1 MNQKSSVALLGTFQK
16 LGGCGMS
23 ALEFLVGEG
32 MSWGLVLRHSDGRE
46 VEVCDIGEVMA
57 PLELRRLGMDRETSR
72 EIMAAV
78 QRKIV
83 GLQEIE
89 MAMAAR
95 ERARAVPGMEIKD
108 YRVRKIHTLFGTTV
122 IKVPRLRHEGKTQNV
137 VTWPRGTRATPDLDY
152 MRVKLAAW
160 MSFPKAMSLLT
171 ELCPVDGGAAV
182 GTAHNRVRDFAW
194 KVREE
199 VADPVPEALEVVLP
213 IDTTFVKGLP
223 GKAEKSL
230 EIMVGAAEASRG
242 EQTYFASPITMQNHC
257 KRLGGEALD
266 RVGRSPNTTLI
277 AFTDGGGNV
286 RRLARDLGATED
298 PITDWFHI
306 SMRIRHVEAVASAF
320 RATTRPMEASRASI
334 IRKVERLR
342 WRLWHGK
349 SGAISNTRRE
359 LTMDLRTYRGDP
371 DQAGWKRS
379 GSKLR
384 QSIDKLED
392 YLNSHKTKMIDYGAR
407 QSSGRRVSTSLVE
420 GGADFIVNA
429 RMARKQHMRWSNR
442 GAFQVLQ
449 ARTADIN
456 GLLEKRFLAA

>member
-1 MNQKSSVALLGTFQK
+1 
-16 LGGCGMS
+16 LGGRGILP
-23 ALEFLVGEG
+23 LEFLDEEG

-46 VEVCDIGEVMA
+46 LEVCDIGEVAA
-57 PLELRRLGMDRETSR
+57 PVELRQLGMDRAAAQG
-72 EIMAAV
+72 IMAAV
-78 QRKIV
+78 QRQIV
-83 GLQEIE
+83 GLQEAE
-89 MAMAAR
+89 LATAAR
-95 ERARAVPGMEIKD
+95 AHARAVPGSEVKD
-108 YRVRKIHTLFGTTV
+108 YRVRKIHTLFGTAV
-122 IKVPRLRHEGKTQNV
+122 IKVPRLRYEGQTQNF
-137 VTWPRGTRATPDLDY
+137 VTWPCSSRATPELDY

-160 MSFPKAMSLLT
+160 MSFPRAMSLLR
-171 ELCPVDGGAAV
+171 EVCPVDGGVAV

-194 KVREE
+194 KECE
-199 VADPVPEALEVVLP
+199 AASDPVPETSEVVLP

-223 GKAEKSL
+223 GLAEKSL
-230 EIMVGAAEASRG
+230 EIMVGAAEANRG
-242 EQTYFASPITMQNHC
+242 EHTYFASPITMQSQC

-266 RVGRSPNTTLI
+266 RVGRSPDTNLI

-286 RRLARDLGATED
+286 QRLARELGATED

-320 RATTRPMEASRASI
+320 RAQTRPMEASRTSI

-349 SGAISNTRRE
+349 SGAISRTRSE
-359 LTMDLRTYRGDP
+359 LIMDLRTYRGDP

-392 YLNSHKTKMIDYGAR
+392 YVTSSKTRMIDYGAR

-429 RMARKQHMRWSNR
+429 RMGRKQHMRWSSR
-442 GAFQVLQ
+442 GAFQILQ

-456 GLLEKRFLAA
+456 GLLEGHFLAA